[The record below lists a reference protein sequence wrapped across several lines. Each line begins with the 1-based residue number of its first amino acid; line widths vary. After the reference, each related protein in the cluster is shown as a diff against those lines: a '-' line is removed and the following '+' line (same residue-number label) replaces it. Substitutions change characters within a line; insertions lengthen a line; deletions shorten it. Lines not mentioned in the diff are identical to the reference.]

1 MRAGVISIHEKT
13 EGPEMKKLRLDC
25 ENLRVESFRTA
36 DAAAGEGTVHA
47 HYATPDCAATL
58 VGGSCPRAT
67 CQTYD
72 DTFCGLTRGCE

>member
-1 MRAGVISIHEKT
+1 
-13 EGPEMKKLRLDC
+13 MKKLRLNC
-25 ENLRVESFRTA
+25 EELRVESFPTA
-36 DAAAGEGTVHA
+36 SAVEEPGTVDGHA
-47 HYATPDCAATL
+47 ATPDCAATL